1 MTFPKIFVII
11 KVQKIKKREIVPKMK
26 KTIFDIFLII
36 FAVIA
41 IILALAVYVNPLSA
55 VVYIA
60 IAVGMLGVVCIGII
74 FNAL

>member
-1 MTFPKIFVII
+1 
-11 KVQKIKKREIVPKMK
+11 MK

-55 VVYIA
+55 VAYIA

-74 FNAL
+74 FNTL